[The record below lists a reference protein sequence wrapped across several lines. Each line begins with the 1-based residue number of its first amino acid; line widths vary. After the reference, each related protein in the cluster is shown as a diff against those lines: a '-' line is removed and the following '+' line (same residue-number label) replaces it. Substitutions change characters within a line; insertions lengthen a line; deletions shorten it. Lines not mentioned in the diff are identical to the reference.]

1 MEAKTKQKQHIVAKI
16 IMIAMFRSLIAFSIF
31 SAATAMQTCKQARD
45 ASSLVCATDDGTA
58 TSQTVSFDPR
68 SRSDPQKKHPTLT
81 KLSF

>member
-1 MEAKTKQKQHIVAKI
+1 
-16 IMIAMFRSLIAFSIF
+16 MFKMLRILIAVSIF
-31 SAATAMQTCKQARD
+31 SAATAVQTC
-45 ASSLVCATDDGTA
+45 SGLVCATDDGTA